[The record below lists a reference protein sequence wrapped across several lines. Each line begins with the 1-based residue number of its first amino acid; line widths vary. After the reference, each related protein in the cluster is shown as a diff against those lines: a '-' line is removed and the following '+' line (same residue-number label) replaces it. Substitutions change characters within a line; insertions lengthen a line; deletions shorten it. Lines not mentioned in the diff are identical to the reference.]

1 MSRQDKLSPKCA
13 DTPPQGGLEDLRL
26 QVDLRLHLQEVVDVE
41 AEQLRTGARRRPT
54 KRELCQLACQMYDAR
69 RTRNK
74 MLNSQLFGEPA
85 WDLLL
90 ALYCLPARGYILRVT
105 ALSYAADLPET
116 TGHRWQAT
124 LIKEGLIERGPVGV
138 PPSKHSVR
146 LTPKGRTLLEN
157 YLTRLFYVSTP
168 TPPHPE
174 RAGG

>member
-1 MSRQDKLSPKCA
+1 
-13 DTPPQGGLEDLRL
+13 
-26 QVDLRLHLQEVVDVE
+26 
-41 AEQLRTGARRRPT
+41 
-54 KRELCQLACQMYDAR
+54 
-69 RTRNK
+69 

-157 YLTRLFYVSTP
+157 YLIRLFYVSTP